1 MQLNCWLAHVA
12 VGIFEWSVWV
22 FFWVEQRKDWRLR
35 MLTAKLHAA
44 VPHMAPLG
52 IWVFEHVW
60 PGCGCVVIWWLTCPR
75 DLWLG

>member
-52 IWVFEHVW
+52 I
-60 PGCGCVVIWWLTCPR
+60 
-75 DLWLG
+75 